1 MKAIYTAILT
11 PRESGSGYFCR
22 VPDLPGCITDGD
34 DLQEAI
40 EMIED
45 AANVWLMG
53 DEDTA
58 PQPTPQDK
66 LDIPADA
73 YVTLVSVDTI
83 AYRAKM
89 DTRSVKKTVSLPAWM
104 AKMASEKGI
113 NCSKVLQDG
122 LLHALG
128 A

>member
-1 MKAIYTAILT
+1 MKAAYTAILT
-11 PRESGSGYFCR
+11 PRESGSGYFCH
-22 VPDLPGCITDGD
+22 VPDLPGCITEGD
-34 DLQEAI
+34 DLPEAI
-40 EMIED
+40 EMVTD
-45 AANVWLMG
+45 AANAWLTG
-53 DEDTA
+53 DEEDA

-66 LDIPADA
+66 LEIPEGAF
-73 YVTLVSVDTI
+73 VSLIPIDTI

-122 LLHALG
+122 LLNALG